1 MGFKVQRKHE
11 HTYLDILSILM
22 IITDYSKRTT
32 KKSITLPTRLH
43 VSLKMIYFDTNY
55 KERSH

>member
-22 IITDYSKRTT
+22 IITDYNSHTN
-32 KKSITLPTRLH
+32 KSITLQNRLH
-43 VSLKMIYFDTNY
+43 VSLKMLYFDTNY

>member
-1 MGFKVQRKHE
+1 MGVKVQRKHE

-32 KKSITLPTRLH
+32 KKNIALQNRLH
-43 VSLKMIYFDTNY
+43 LSLNMLYFDTNY